1 MYILKK
7 DGTKEKFDTSKLK
20 NSIINASNEINV
32 NLNESDLNL
41 LIKCIIN
48 VLLSINE
55 EIISSYAVFGVTT
68 DCLKKNGFKEVA
80 KKYVNYCVL
89 L

>member
-7 DGTKEKFDTSKLK
+7 DGTKEKFDTTKLK
-20 NSIINASNEINV
+20 NSVINASNEINID
-32 NLNESDLNL
+32 LNESDLNL

-48 VLLSINE
+48 TLLSISE

-68 DCLKKNGFKEVA
+68 DCLKKNGFKDIA
-80 KKYVNYCVL
+80 IKYTTY
-89 L
+89 